1 MTEVFNE
8 TNEKLKEIDE
18 LPDLIEFMAK
28 YMGEEDSEF
37 NVIIVDNEKIHEI
50 IVNLFDIFRQKKL
63 SKI

>member
-37 NVIIVDNEKIHEI
+37 NVS
-50 IVNLFDIFRQKKL
+50 R
-63 SKI
+63 